1 MSGAYDTNYPGY
13 ERNRL
18 ISNDKEEYITE
29 TMQEFLEFV
38 EECDPNLLPK
48 IKIMVGDFLSDQNIP
63 TKELVNEDELEMLD
77 KWIKS
82 VKGE

>member
-1 MSGAYDTNYPGY
+1 
-13 ERNRL
+13 
-18 ISNDKEEYITE
+18 
-29 TMQEFLEFV
+29 MQEFLKFV
-38 EECDPNLLPK
+38 EEYDLNLLPK

-82 VKGE
+82 VKG